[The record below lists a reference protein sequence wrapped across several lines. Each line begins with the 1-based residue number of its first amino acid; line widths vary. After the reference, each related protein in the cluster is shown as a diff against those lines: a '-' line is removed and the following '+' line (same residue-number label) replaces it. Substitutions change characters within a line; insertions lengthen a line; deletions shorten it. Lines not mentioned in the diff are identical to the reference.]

1 MALTRQRF
9 SNTVFLAF
17 SLLAFC
23 QSTMIGRYK
32 VVTLKVDYAT
42 LLKEL
47 KDIQTAIKEKKVL
60 LKDKAFDCNKFFHDN
75 NVRIFTVI
83 PSSNYIF

>member
-1 MALTRQRF
+1 MALTRRRF
-9 SNTVFLAF
+9 SNTLFLAF

-47 KDIQTAIKEKKVL
+47 KDIQTAIRDRKVL
-60 LKDKAFDCNKFFHDN
+60 LKNRAFDCNEFFHDN
-75 NVRIFTVI
+75 NVRIFTAI
-83 PSSNYIF
+83 QLNNYIF